1 MKKAL
6 NYFINS
12 CNNLQSI
19 ALLGIRLILAY
30 NFYTTAIVK
39 WEDINSV
46 VEWFTSM
53 NIIFPKANAY
63 FVASIEMIA
72 VFAFILGIGTRI
84 VSIILM
90 PVLAVAIYTVHFQ
103 NGYSVGNNGYEIPLY
118 YILMLTILLSFGSG
132 KLSLDNFLKIK

>member
-1 MKKAL
+1 M
-6 NYFINS
+6 
-12 CNNLQSI
+12 
-19 ALLGIRLILAY
+19 AY

>member
-1 MKKAL
+1 LKKAL